1 MSENE
6 KNLTPGERK
15 LLNSLNTKAN
25 LILEFEEICRAQK
38 IPFNKEYIYTLE
50 EDDLRA
56 IIHNFS
62 PEGQAKI
69 KKMIKYE
76 TKSEDQHIKNVFKLE
91 ERLGLLAQLVRA
103 ADS

>member
-1 MSENE
+1 MSNNE

-25 LILEFEEICRAQK
+25 LILELEEVCRAQK
-38 IPFNKEYIYTLE
+38 IPFNKDYFYTLE
-50 EDDLRA
+50 AEDLRA
-56 IIHNFS
+56 FIFNFS

-76 TKSEDQHIKNVFKLE
+76 TKSED
-91 ERLGLLAQLVRA
+91 
-103 ADS
+103 

>member
-25 LILEFEEICRAQK
+25 LILEFEEICQAQK

-76 TKSEDQHIKNVFKLE
+76 TKSED
-91 ERLGLLAQLVRA
+91 
-103 ADS
+103 